1 MKKKLSLVV
10 GTVMLASLIAGCN
23 NSEAVAETS
32 EVPTEEVVQEE
43 VASTVEAWGSV
54 SAETIK
60 EVHLDFNATVTDVY
74 VKEGQEV
81 KAGDKLLSI
90 DYEDYKTSIAQKEKE
105 LSLDQ
110 NALEG
115 QIKSSGS
122 NSERISSLRTQ
133 ISDINSRL
141 SNGTDSEIVVLEAS
155 LTTAKTNL
163 ATAQKDLE
171 VQKEL
176 VAAGTAT
183 QKTVDDLENKIVDL
197 KNEIGT
203 IEKKITNT
211 KKDREIEVK
220 KLKSEIASLQ
230 ADMSETQKNNQ
241 TSINASTIKQ
251 EIFDLEVA
259 QMKNKYSKDFI
270 KGNDIVLDIPR
281 GVIKSVK
288 VVEGSKIGGET
299 NCLLEIIDE
308 DSLVVKAN
316 VSEEFIKDVKVG
328 ADVNIIPYADREA
341 VVKGKVKEIQNM
353 AIDNNGETVIPIIVE
368 ATEESPYLKYGYSV
382 DIEVYTE

>member
-10 GTVMLASLIAGCN
+10 GTIMLASLIAGCN
-23 NSEAVAETS
+23 NSNEAAQTAEVPQEEVSQEAVAN
-32 EVPTEEVVQEE
+32 
-43 VASTVEAWGSV
+43 TVEAWGSV
-54 SAETIK
+54 DAETIK
-60 EVHLDFNATVTDVY
+60 ELHLDFNATVTDIY
-74 VKEGQEV
+74 VKEGEEV

-110 NALEG
+110 NSLEG

-122 NSERISSLRTQ
+122 NSEKISSLRTQ
-133 ISDINSRL
+133 ISDINGRL
-141 SNGTDSEIVVLEAS
+141 SNGTDSDIVALEAS
-155 LTTAKTNL
+155 LTKAKTDL
-163 ATAQKDLE
+163 ETAQKDLG

-176 VAAGTAT
+176 VEAGTAT
-183 QKTVDDLENKIVDL
+183 QKTVEDLENKIVDL

-203 IEKKITNT
+203 LEKKITNT

-220 KLKSEIASLQ
+220 KLNSEIASLQ

-241 TSINASTIKQ
+241 TTKNSSAIKQ
-251 EIFDLEVA
+251 EIYNLEVA
-259 QMKNKYSKDFI
+259 QMKNKYTKDFI
-270 KGNDIVLDIPR
+270 KGNDVVLDIPK

-288 VVEGSKIGGET
+288 VVEGSKIGGEN

-316 VSEEFIKDVKVG
+316 VSEEFIKDVKIG

-353 AIDNNGETVIPIIVE
+353 AIDHNGETVIPIIVE

>member
-10 GTVMLASLIAGCN
+10 GTIMLASLIAGCN
-23 NSEAVAETS
+23 NSQEATETAEVPQEEVSQEAVAN
-32 EVPTEEVVQEE
+32 
-43 VASTVEAWGSV
+43 TVEAWGSV
-54 SAETIK
+54 NAETIK

-74 VKEGQEV
+74 VKEGEEV

-110 NALEG
+110 NSLEG

-122 NSERISSLRTQ
+122 SSEKISSLRTQ
-133 ISDINSRL
+133 ISDINGRL
-141 SNGTDSEIVVLEAS
+141 ANGTDSDIVALEAS

-176 VAAGTAT
+176 VEAGTAT

-203 IEKKITNT
+203 LEKKITNT

-220 KLKSEIASLQ
+220 KLNSEIASLQ

-241 TSINASTIKQ
+241 TTKNSSAIKQ
-251 EIFDLEVA
+251 EIYNLEVA
-259 QMKNKYSKDFI
+259 QMKNKYTKDFI
-270 KGNDIVLDIPR
+270 KGNDVVLDIPK

-288 VVEGSKIGGET
+288 VVEGSKIGGEN

-316 VSEEFIKDVKVG
+316 VSEEFIKDVKIG

-353 AIDNNGETVIPIIVE
+353 AIDHNGETVIPIIVE

>member
-1 MKKKLSLVV
+1 MKKKLSLAV
-10 GTVMLASLIAGCN
+10 GTIMLASLIAGCN
-23 NSEAVAETS
+23 NSEAAAEATEMPAEEAS
-32 EVPTEEVVQEE
+32 QEV

-54 SAETIK
+54 DAETIK
-60 EVHLDFNATVTDVY
+60 ELHLDFDATVTNVY
-74 VKEGQEV
+74 VKEGEEV
-81 KAGDKLLSI
+81 KEGDKLLSI

-110 NALEG
+110 NSLEG

-122 NSERISSLRTQ
+122 NSEKISSLRTQ
-133 ISDINSRL
+133 ISDINGRL
-141 SNGTDSEIVVLEAS
+141 ANGTDSDIVALEAS

-176 VAAGTAT
+176 VEAGTAT
-183 QKTVDDLENKIVDL
+183 QKTVEDLENKIVDL

-203 IEKKITNT
+203 LEKKITNT

-220 KLKSEIASLQ
+220 KLNSEIASLQ

-241 TSINASTIKQ
+241 TTKNSSAIKQ
-251 EIFDLEVA
+251 EIYNLEVA
-259 QMKNKYSKDFI
+259 QMKNKYTKDFI
-270 KGNDIVLDIPR
+270 KGNDVVLDIPK

-288 VVEGSKIGGET
+288 VVEGSKIGGEN

-316 VSEEFIKDVKVG
+316 VSEEFIKDVKIG

-353 AIDNNGETVIPIIVE
+353 AIDHNGETVIPIIVE
-368 ATEESPYLKYGYSV
+368 ATEQSPYLKYGYSV